1 MPMQIISPDL
11 NIDYLGYRKLT
22 IGLSLLVMALGIA
35 AAIARGG
42 VPTGIDFAGGTEFQ
56 LRFDPGVEVDE
67 GKLREV
73 VRGAGFLDATVVR
86 FGEADASE
94 FLVKFKARPDEAA
107 GSQAVDGAV
116 TGAPSEAAPEAS
128 VEDGLEANTRIA
140 RLESSIRTAIGPFV
154 EQRVEYVGP
163 KVGADLR
170 RDGANS
176 MLMSAIAILIYIA
189 FRFNARYAPGAVI
202 ATFHDVLLTAGILVM
217 ANIEF
222 DLQILAALLAI
233 VGYSLND
240 TIIIYDRVRENLEL
254 HPSQD
259 LESVLNLSV
268 NQTMSRTVLTAG
280 TTVLAVLALLLLGGE
295 VIFPFSF
302 TMLIGIVVGTY
313 SSIFIASPLLLF
325 LERRYGDRKLRT
337 GSGRRGAAGAKERAA
352 RA

>member
-1 MPMQIISPDL
+1 MQIISPDL
-11 NIDYLGYRKLT
+11 NIDFLRYRKIT
-22 IGLSLLVMALGIA
+22 IGLSLIVIALGIA

-42 VPTGIDFAGGTEFQ
+42 IPTGIDFAGGTEFQ
-56 LRFDPGVEVDE
+56 LRFDPGVTVDE
-67 GKLREV
+67 GRLRDV

-86 FGEADASE
+86 FGEVDASE
-94 FLVKFKARPDEAA
+94 FLVKFKERPDESA
-107 GSQAVDGAV
+107 GA
-116 TGAPSEAAPEAS
+116 EPE
-128 VEDGLEANTRIA
+128 VEDGLEANTRVA
-140 RLESSIRTAIGPFV
+140 RLEATIRQAIGPFV

-176 MLMSAIAILIYIA
+176 MLMAAIAILIYIA
-189 FRFNARYAPGAVI
+189 FRFNARYAPGAVV
-202 ATFHDVLLTAGILVM
+202 ATFHDVFLTAGILVM

-240 TIIIYDRVRENLEL
+240 TIIIYDRIRENLEL
-254 HPSQD
+254 HPAQD
-259 LESVLNLSV
+259 LEAVLNLSV

-280 TTVLAVLALLLLGGE
+280 TTVLAVLALLFLGGE

-325 LERRYGDRKLRT
+325 LERRYGDRKTRGGTGKRSATRERT
-337 GSGRRGAAGAKERAA
+337 A

>member
-11 NIDYLGYRKLT
+11 NIDYLRYRKLT
-22 IGLSLLVMALGIA
+22 IGLSLLVMALGVA

-42 VPTGIDFAGGTEFQ
+42 IPTGIDFAGGTEFQ
-56 LRFDPGVEVDE
+56 LRFDPGVAVDE
-67 GKLREV
+67 GRLRDV

-86 FGEADASE
+86 FGEAGAAE
-94 FLVKFKARPDEAA
+94 FLVKFRERPDESVGAA
-107 GSQAVDGAV
+107 GADGAGEA
-116 TGAPSEAAPEAS
+116 TEAGAAGPGEAV
-128 VEDGLEANTRIA
+128 VEDGLEANTRMA
-140 RLESSIRTAIGPFV
+140 RLQATIRAAIGPFV

-176 MLMSAIAILIYIA
+176 MLMAAIAILIYIA
-189 FRFNARYAPGAVI
+189 FRFNARYAPGAVV
-202 ATFHDVLLTAGILVM
+202 ATFYDVFLTAGILVM

-240 TIIIYDRVRENLEL
+240 TIIIYDRIRENLEL
-254 HPSQD
+254 HPHQD
-259 LESVLNLSV
+259 LEAVLNLSV

-313 SSIFIASPLLLF
+313 SSIFIASPILLF
-325 LERRYGDRKLRT
+325 LERRYGDRKAKGGT
-337 GSGRRGAAGAKERAA
+337 ARRGGARERAA